1 MAREIRFSTELHETL
16 NDLSRRPEAEIT
28 GDISMPWLPWNA
40 CDAMSL
46 AAKICSGK
54 RISKQGEA
62 YAPWPTRSQI
72 KQNLRPPRGV
82 AAVFGDEVLREQTLT
97 VVAPIW
103 PNESN

>member
-1 MAREIRFSTELHETL
+1 MAALECL
-16 NDLSRRPEAEIT
+16 RRDVT
-28 GDISMPWLPWNA
+28 GSKDMLGQTHQQTKG
-40 CDAMSL
+40 SL
-46 AAKICSGK
+46 CA
-54 RISKQGEA
+54 
-62 YAPWPTRSQI
+62 WPTRSQI